1 MDKMKI
7 VGIRGV
13 SFKDD
18 SGRQVDGTSFYYLMD
33 ADGVAGQ
40 LAGKFFLSHQKCDRM
55 DYVPNV
61 GDEVWVYYDRYGKP
75 NRFEKV
81 AK

>member
-7 VGIRGV
+7 VGLRPV

-18 SGRQVDGTSFYYLMD
+18 NGRQVDGTSFFYLMD
-33 ADGVAGQ
+33 ADGVVGQ
-40 LAGKFFLSHQKCDRM
+40 LAGKFFLSHLKRDGM
-55 DYVPNV
+55 DYVPTV
-61 GDEVWVYYDRYGKP
+61 GDEVWVYYDRYGKV

-81 AK
+81 GK

>member
-7 VGIRGV
+7 VGLRSV
-13 SFKDD
+13 SFTDD

-33 ADGVAGQ
+33 AEDVAGQ
-40 LAGKFFLSHQKCDRM
+40 LAGKFFLSVKKRDGM

-61 GDEVWVYYDRYGKP
+61 GDDVWVFYDRYGKP
-75 NRFEKV
+75 NRFEKLG
-81 AK
+81 K

>member
-7 VGIRGV
+7 VGLRGV
-13 SFKDD
+13 SFKNDE
-18 SGRQVDGTSFYYLMD
+18 GRQVDGTSFYYLMD

-40 LAGKFFLSHQKCDRM
+40 LAGKFFLSHQQRDKM
-55 DYVPNV
+55 DYVPDV
-61 GDEVWVYYDRYGKP
+61 GDVVWVYYNRNGKP

>member
-1 MDKMKI
+1 MDKLKI
-7 VGIRGV
+7 VGLRGV

-18 SGRQVDGTSFYYLMD
+18 SNRQVDGTSFFYLMD

-40 LAGKFFLSHQKCDRM
+40 MAGKFFLSDQKRDGM
-55 DYVPNV
+55 DYVPDV
-61 GDEVWVYYDRYGKP
+61 GDVVWVYYDRYGKP
-75 NRFEKV
+75 ARSEKV

>member
-18 SGRQVDGTSFYYLMD
+18 SGRQVDGTSLYYLMD

-40 LAGKFFLSHQKCDRM
+40 LAGKFFLSHQKRDGM
-55 DYVPNV
+55 DYVPDV
-61 GDEVWVYYDRYGKP
+61 GDVVWVYYDWYGKL
-75 NRFEKV
+75 NRFKKI